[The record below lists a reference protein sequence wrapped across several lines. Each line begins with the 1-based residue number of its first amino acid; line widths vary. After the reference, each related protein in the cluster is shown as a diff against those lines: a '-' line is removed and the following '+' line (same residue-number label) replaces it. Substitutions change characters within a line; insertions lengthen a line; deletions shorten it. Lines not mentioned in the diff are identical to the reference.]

1 MNNSSKIK
9 EDLKLNRYTDIECY
23 ECGELIE
30 GKWDSQVYLGMETG
44 ELSKS
49 GIHRW
54 LIYDKHIKCSPS
66 RAQRIVHPRYPTV
79 VDERPQFDWRRDDGP
94 WDDEMRKKYKKLY
107 TDSWVRLQKKYNPN
121 WYAKLV

>member
-9 EDLKLNRYTDIECY
+9 EDLKLNRYTDIECH
-23 ECGELIE
+23 ECGEIIE

-79 VDERPQFDWRRDDGP
+79 VDERPNMIGGGMMGLGMMKCGRSSRNSILILGLSC
-94 WDDEMRKKYKKLY
+94 RKNTIQIGML
-107 TDSWVRLQKKYNPN
+107 N
-121 WYAKLV
+121 

>member
-9 EDLKLNRYTDIECY
+9 EDLKLNRYTDIECH

-79 VDERPQFDWRRDDGP
+79 VDERPNMIGGGMMGLGMMKCGRSSRNSILILGLSC
-94 WDDEMRKKYKKLY
+94 RKNTIQIGML
-107 TDSWVRLQKKYNPN
+107 N
-121 WYAKLV
+121 